1 MTWQIA
7 CWLPEQ
13 LSKTEVRALDSI
25 NLYTSMWSYQCYHI
39 NVIWP
44 GAICRIWS
52 YHTLVDSPSS
62 CPKLR
67 SGHWIPSIYI
77 HQCDHINVII
87 SIWYDQVLYVGY
99 DHTTLLLTVETVIL
113 EYINMIISIWSYQ
126 YDHTNMII
134 SIWSYWYD
142 QINMII
148 SIW

>member
-1 MTWQIA
+1 MSFAIWP
-7 CWLPEQ
+7 L
-13 LSKTEVRALDSI
+13 KGKDH
-25 NLYTSMWSYQCYHI
+25 SYRCDNI
-39 NVIWP
+39 NVIML
-44 GAICRIWS
+44 WS
-52 YHTLVDSPSS
+52 YRYDLIILIWHDKSLVDSPSS

-87 SIWYDQVLYVGY
+87 SMWYDQELYVGY